1 MLLARFWNNRK
12 GGVAPLLAFA
22 IVPLIG
28 AVGVAIDYTQVNSV
42 RDSLQA
48 ALDSTALMISKNAAL
63 ANEEDLNAE
72 ATTFV
77 KAMFTQQPKTENL
90 QVNAVFATAGGSNVK
105 VTGTAIVKTN
115 FLGILGYGNIPI
127 SASATS
133 TWGNI
138 RLRVAL
144 VLDNTG
150 SMGSSGKMDALKTAA
165 QNLLDQ
171 LKKATQSPE
180 DAYVS
185 IIPFNKDVNIGG
197 TNYGQPWLR
206 WDLWEEVNGSCS
218 NTTYKTKSSCV
229 SHSKVWTAANH
240 NTWNGCLT
248 DRDQNFDSTND
259 APVAGG
265 TLYPTEQYSSC
276 PVQIMGLSNDWT
288 ALAAK
293 LTAMTPVGNT
303 NQGIGLQMGWQSL
316 TASPFTIPP
325 KDSNYQYKEIV
336 ILLSD
341 GLNTEDRWYTSAS
354 SIDAREKKTCD
365 NIKAADITI
374 YSIQVNTGGDPTS
387 AILQDCA
394 SDSSK
399 FFLLTSSDAI
409 VTTFGQIATALTNL
423 RLSM

>member
-1 MLLARFWNNRK
+1 MPLARFWNNRK
-12 GGVAPLLAFA
+12 GGVAPMMAFA
-22 IVPLIG
+22 LVPLMG

-42 RDSLQA
+42 RESLQS

-63 ANEEDLNAE
+63 ANEADLNAE

-77 KAMFTQQPKTENL
+77 KAMFTRPQASNV
-90 QVNAVFATAGGSNVK
+90 QVNAVFTTAGGSNVK
-105 VTGTAIVKTN
+105 VTGTANVKTN
-115 FLGILGYGNIPI
+115 FLHVLGYKDVPI

-150 SMGSSGKMDALKTAA
+150 SMGSSGKMAALKVAA

-180 DAYVS
+180 DAYIS
-185 IIPFNKDVNIGG
+185 IIPFNKDVNFGSA
-197 TNYGQPWLR
+197 NYNQPGLR
-206 WDLWEEVNGSCS
+206 WDLWEALNGTCS
-218 NTTYKTKSSCV
+218 STSYSNKSSCI
-229 SHSKVWTAANH
+229 SHGKVWTPASH
-240 NTWNGCLT
+240 STWNGCLT
-248 DRDQNFDSTND
+248 DRDQNFDATND

-276 PVQIMGLSNDWT
+276 PVQLMGLTNDWT
-288 ALAAK
+288 ALANK
-293 LTAMTPVGNT
+293 LTAMSPVGNT

-316 TASPFTIPP
+316 TAAPFTIPA

-341 GLNTEDRWYTSAS
+341 GLNTEDRWYTNAS
-354 SIDAREKKTCD
+354 SIDAREKKACD
-365 NIKAADITI
+365 NIKAADVTI

>member
-12 GGVAPLLAFA
+12 GSVAPLLAFA
-22 IVPLIG
+22 LVPLLG

-42 RDSLQA
+42 RDALQA
-48 ALDSTALMISKNAAL
+48 SLNSTALMISKNAAL
-63 ANEEDLNAE
+63 QNEADLNAE

-77 KAMFTQQPKTENL
+77 KAMFTKPQASNL
-90 QVNAVFATAGGSNVK
+90 QVNAVFTTVGGSNVK
-105 VTGTAIVKTN
+105 VTGTALVKTN
-115 FLGILGYGNIPI
+115 FLGILGYKNVPI

-133 TWGNI
+133 KWGNI

-150 SMGSSGKMDALKTAA
+150 SMSSSGKMDALKVAA

-185 IIPFNKDVNIGG
+185 IIPFNKDVNVGG
-197 TNYGQPWLR
+197 TNYDQPWLR
-206 WDLWEEVNGSCS
+206 WDLWEAVNGTCS
-218 NTTYKTKSSCV
+218 DTSYHKQSSCV
-229 SHSKVWTAANH
+229 SHGKVWTPASH
-240 NTWNGCLT
+240 STWNGCLT
-248 DRDQNFDSTND
+248 DRDQNFDTTND

-276 PVQIMGLSNDWT
+276 PVQLMGLSNDWT
-288 ALAAK
+288 ALASK
-293 LTAMTPVGNT
+293 LTAMSPVGNT

-316 TASPFTIPP
+316 TAAPFTIPE
-325 KDSNYQYKEIV
+325 KDPNYQYKEIV
-336 ILLSD
+336 IILSD

-354 SIDAREKKTCD
+354 SIDAREKKACD
-365 NIKAADITI
+365 NMKAADITI

-394 SDSSK
+394 SDTGK
-399 FFLLTSSDAI
+399 FYLLTSSDAI

-423 RLSM
+423 RIAM